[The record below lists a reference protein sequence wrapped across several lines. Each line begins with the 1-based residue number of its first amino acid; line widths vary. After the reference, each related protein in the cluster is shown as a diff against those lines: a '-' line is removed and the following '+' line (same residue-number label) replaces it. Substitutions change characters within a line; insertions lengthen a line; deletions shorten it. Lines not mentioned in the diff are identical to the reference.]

1 MKNLSTEDANQILAA
16 VGMAIGNWNEIVD
29 SKIPTSEMK
38 WTNYQ
43 APSVSRELFCFSRHV
58 AGWLPNGDW
67 KLLQLDNSNDLDANK
82 ESLLTQ
88 LLFGANSLPS
98 HTQSRSFLFHRS
110 SRDAPDINDLIVANL
125 IHALLLIEGFG
136 YFVSSGSNQGQRL
149 GIQDGVIYFV
159 ARDEKSI
166 EDAKAL
172 LEGFESDP
180 NALPPWVT
188 DLIAAGQEG
197 IAGRP

>member
-38 WTNYQ
+38 WINHQ
-43 APSVSRELFCFSRHV
+43 APSASRELFCFSRHV
-58 AGWLPNGDW
+58 AGWLPNGEW
-67 KLLQLDNSNDLDANK
+67 KLLQLDNSNCFDANK

-88 LLFGANSLPS
+88 LLFGANSLQS
-98 HTQSRSFLFHRS
+98 RTQSRSFLIDRS
-110 SRDAPDINDLIVANL
+110 SRDAPDVNDLVVANL

-136 YFVSSGSNQGQRL
+136 YFVSSGGDQGQRL
-149 GIQDGVIYFV
+149 GVQDGVIYFV
-159 ARDEKSI
+159 ARNQKCI

-172 LEGFESDP
+172 LKEFENDP
-180 NALPPWVT
+180 TSLPSWVT